1 MSPEVKAAY
10 DAMPAEVRAGALAL
24 RDLVLGVAAEVPE
37 AGAIAEELRWGE
49 PAYLTP
55 ETKSGTTIRVAAPK
69 AGGVGLF
76 VNCRTTL
83 IGEFREVAP
92 HLRFDGNRGVVFDA
106 GEEPDAQALA
116 VLIRAALTYR
126 L

>member
-1 MSPEVKAAY
+1 VSPEVTAAFE
-10 DAMPAEVRAGALAL
+10 AMPAEARAGALAL
-24 RDLVLGVAAEVPE
+24 RELVLEVAAGVPE
-37 AGAIAEELRWGE
+37 AGAVSEELRWGE

-55 ETKSGTTIRVAAPK
+55 ETRSGTTIRIAAPK
-69 AGGVGLF
+69 AGGYGLF

-83 IGEFREVAP
+83 IGDFREVAP

-106 GEEPDAQALA
+106 GEVADRDALGL
-116 VLIRAALTYR
+116 LIRAALTYR